1 MSLVKG
7 ENVLL
12 FIYDGGLWKPMSC
25 GKACSITTN
34 AEDIET
40 SILGSG
46 NWRTYEYVALS
57 WTAQLEGLVVLQE
70 VNTMCL
76 PDLRVFQ
83 FSRQKVLL
91 RYQRTDDSGN
101 VYTDEG
107 LAIITS
113 ITDNGDLE
121 GAATFSMTLKG
132 TGPITMIYDPTPINP
147 NAKVKRFEYTAIG
160 GETYFSDGLLYNKD
174 VIDVVVDGVGR
185 SRLITAGTPVGQE
198 ALYEATYS
206 RITLPGALEPDTEV
220 YVLYQD
226 I

>member
-1 MSLVKG
+1 MSLVRG

-25 GKACSITTN
+25 GKSCTITTN

-40 SILGSG
+40 SLTGSG
-46 NWRTYEYVALS
+46 NWRTFEYVALS
-57 WTAQLEGLVVLQE
+57 WSAQLDGLILLQE
-70 VNTMCL
+70 VNTLCL

-83 FSRQKVLL
+83 SSREKVLL

-113 ITDNGDLE
+113 ITNNGELD
-121 GAATFSMTLKG
+121 GPATFSMSLKG
-132 TGPITMIYDPTPINP
+132 TGPITMIFTPTPINP
-147 NAKVKRFEYTAIG
+147 NAKVKRYEYTATG
-160 GETYFSDGLLYNKD
+160 GEDSFADVLLQNKD
-174 VIDVVVDGVGR
+174 ILDVVVDGVGR
-185 SRLITAGTPVGQE
+185 SRLITTGTPVGQE
-198 ALYEATYS
+198 ALYDSTAGS
-206 RITLPGALEPDTEV
+206 ITLPGTMEPDTEV

>member
-1 MSLVKG
+1 MSLVRG

-25 GKACSITTN
+25 GKSCTITTN

-40 SILGSG
+40 SIVGSG
-46 NWRTYEYVALS
+46 NWRTFEYVALS
-57 WTAQLEGLVVLQE
+57 WSAQLDGLILLQE
-70 VNTMCL
+70 VNTLCL

-83 FSRQKVLL
+83 SSREKVLL

-113 ITDNGDLE
+113 ITDNGELD
-121 GAATFSMTLKG
+121 GPATFSMSLKG
-132 TGPITMIYDPTPINP
+132 TGPITMIYTPTPINP
-147 NAKVKRFEYTAIG
+147 NAKVKRFEYTATG
-160 GETYFSDGLLYNKD
+160 GETYFSDGLLYQKD

-185 SRLITAGTPVGQE
+185 SRLITSGTPVGQE
-198 ALYEATYS
+198 ALYESIYS
-206 RITLPGALEPDTEV
+206 RITLPGALEPGTEV